1 MKAKIQIL
9 TIGLLM
15 TILDPTLVFASS
27 EKTDHVN
34 SKLPNVA
41 TYITPHQAVTSDPE
55 EVSTLLAQENIDS
68 VTLLLP
74 ASHEESQEEPA
85 DDWELKWGVP
95 AYRVVNVRTLPQQT
109 DASPFTA
116 VIGEPGMTLGIQ
128 QNQTVQTTLS
138 SSFGASTQLISAQ
151 VGWTVTGSRSVL
163 VSTQFKVPAKKNG
176 RLVKTCRLSAHAIRD
191 RKSFAVD
198 KKPWNSGQWGRQGTG
213 YTGKAKAV
221 QFKISYTYR

>member
-1 MKAKIQIL
+1 MKTKVKFL
-9 TIGLLM
+9 TISVLLS
-15 TILDPTLVFASS
+15 LLYPSFVFASS
-27 EKTDHVN
+27 EKTEPVN

-85 DDWELKWGVP
+85 DDWELKWGIP
-95 AYRVVNVRTLPQQT
+95 AYRVVNVKTLAQQT

-116 VIGEPGMTLGIQ
+116 VIGESGMTLGIQ
-128 QNQTVQTTLS
+128 QKQSVQTTLS
-138 SSFGASTQLISAQ
+138 SSFGASTQLISAN

-198 KKPWNSGQWGRQGTG
+198 KKPWHSGQWRRQGTG

-221 QFKISYTYR
+221 QFKTFYTYR